1 MRASVLYV
9 QCVAARIWKVK
20 NVFDANR
27 TGSMKPQDLAMG
39 EDPVPLTLEQMR
51 SRRVALLSNPGMA
64 ERERENGELPDN
76 FSISQGQGT
85 NRVRTMIKALWSRV
99 LPLFRIQDQRDFV
112 YSSSILHKN

>member
-27 TGSMKPQDLAMG
+27 TGSMKPQDLAIG

-51 SRRVALLSNPGMA
+51 SRCVALPSNPGMA
-64 ERERENGELPDN
+64 EREPENGEFPDN
-76 FSISQGQGT
+76 FIISQGPRNEQSTYHDQGFVEQGT
-85 NRVRTMIKALWSRV
+85 SSFPDSRPGR
-99 LPLFRIQDQRDFV
+99 LCIHFIHPA
-112 YSSSILHKN
+112 

>member
-27 TGSMKPQDLAMG
+27 TGSMKPQDLAME

-51 SRRVALLSNPGMA
+51 SRRIALL
-64 ERERENGELPDN
+64 
-76 FSISQGQGT
+76 
-85 NRVRTMIKALWSRV
+85 
-99 LPLFRIQDQRDFV
+99 
-112 YSSSILHKN
+112 